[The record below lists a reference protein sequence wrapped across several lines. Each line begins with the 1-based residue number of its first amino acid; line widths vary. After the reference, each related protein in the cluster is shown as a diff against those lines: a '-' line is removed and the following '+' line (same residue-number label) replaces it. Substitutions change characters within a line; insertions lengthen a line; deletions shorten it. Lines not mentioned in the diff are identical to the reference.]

1 MRIMKINPKL
11 FIWNNIIE
19 KYYKNY
25 LDEYAQEYFN
35 ENYERVEPE
44 NYWSDLD

>member
-1 MRIMKINPKL
+1 MKL
-11 FIWNNIIE
+11 WFWNNIIE
-19 KYYKNY
+19 RFYKNW

-35 ENYERVEPE
+35 ENYEPVEPE